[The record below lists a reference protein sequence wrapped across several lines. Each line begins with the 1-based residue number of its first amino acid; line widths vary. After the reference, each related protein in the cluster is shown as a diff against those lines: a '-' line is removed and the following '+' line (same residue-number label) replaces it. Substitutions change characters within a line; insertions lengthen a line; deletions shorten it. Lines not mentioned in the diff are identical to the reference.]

1 VKYLAAFTIAF
12 VCVYLLIPPLRK
24 LAIMIGFVDMPTE
37 RKIHKEPVP
46 HLASIGIFAGFIAA
60 YLLFSGGTGMR
71 DIGFMAGAVLVLAIG
86 IVDDWYKTHG
96 KDFPALPKG
105 IVQAA
110 AAVIAYFSGFV
121 FTGFSN
127 PFDPG
132 SYVMLP
138 VWLQF
143 ILTVTWIFGV
153 ITVINFSDGLD
164 GLAGSL
170 STISAMTLFVAALA
184 RGQTKSAL
192 MSVILV
198 GVSVGYL
205 KYNKP
210 PARIYMGDA
219 GAGFMGYVLAIIALD
234 GAFKQATVLSLFV
247 PILALGVPIFDNL
260 FVVVKR
266 LADGRPFYKPDRSQ
280 VHYRLLSAGLNPKQ
294 VVMVLCLVSVCLSL
308 TSIIILLLKV

>member
-1 VKYLAAFTIAF
+1 MKYLAAFTIAF

-86 IVDDWYKTHG
+86 IVDDWYKPTAKISRHCP
-96 KDFPALPKG
+96 KD
-105 IVQAA
+105 
-110 AAVIAYFSGFV
+110 S
-121 FTGFSN
+121 TGGGSCHRIFFRIRIHRFSN

-164 GLAGSL
+164 GLAGACL
-170 STISAMTLFVAALA
+170 
-184 RGQTKSAL
+184 
-192 MSVILV
+192 
-198 GVSVGYL
+198 
-205 KYNKP
+205 P
-210 PARIYMGDA
+210 
-219 GAGFMGYVLAIIALD
+219 
-234 GAFKQATVLSLFV
+234 
-247 PILALGVPIFDNL
+247 
-260 FVVVKR
+260 
-266 LADGRPFYKPDRSQ
+266 
-280 VHYRLLSAGLNPKQ
+280 YRR
-294 VVMVLCLVSVCLSL
+294 
-308 TSIIILLLKV
+308 